1 MTDPI
6 QFHTDLYRRDA
17 VESAAVKYRGRARID
32 IAESGPHLVARI
44 EPLARDEDRQSL
56 VDEFCN
62 DVFSATATQMRNA
75 PAEAQAAEP
84 DAAAEP
90 PWALLAPFGEGTRLP
105 LGWSIESLSPV
116 RAGAATLVLAHAE
129 LGSARIAI
137 RRNGGAPMGV
147 AHTERLDFMLM
158 NGGSGGTRTEE
169 SVGRVLIAL
178 ARALAS
184 QPAAPDAARLLAALR
199 PHSEMQAPQAPRDRR
214 RRAGAPRR
222 AAHRRRRSGP
232 SSS

>member
-1 MTDPI
+1 MAHRAFPVEDARRKVVRRRGVLPRTLAFEGPRGPGPVAWPNDRPI

-75 PAEAQAAEP
+75 SAEAPEPDDAAES
-84 DAAAEP
+84 

-105 LGWSIESLSPV
+105 LGWSIESLSAV

-129 LGSARIAI
+129 FGSARIAI
-137 RRNGGAPMGV
+137 RRNGVRRWVSRTPMGSISC
-147 AHTERLDFMLM
+147 F
-158 NGGSGGTRTEE
+158 
-169 SVGRVLIAL
+169 
-178 ARALAS
+178 
-184 QPAAPDAARLLAALR
+184 
-199 PHSEMQAPQAPRDRR
+199 
-214 RRAGAPRR
+214 
-222 AAHRRRRSGP
+222 
-232 SSS
+232 